1 MRNYYK
7 PKPQIYSVYYMTKK
21 SIKSSHLW
29 THSEAFL
36 LENWMKHL
44 IDYKIGLICLLV
56 RNMQHS
62 RVKPSKMQAFS
73 FSKKKKF
80 KFTSKRRQRFI
91 HYFFIEVKKPGKTW
105 QVSSSFFML
114 IQAGVD
120 IHVRANWW
128 AHFFYVFLKSL
139 VFLPHHVDEVTGLNR
154 FIPWFY

>member
-1 MRNYYK
+1 MFIGKEYAIQQSQTVK
-7 PKPQIYSVYYMTKK
+7 DAGFFFLKKEKVQIHIKK
-21 SIKSSHLW
+21 S
-29 THSEAFL
+29 
-36 LENWMKHL
+36 
-44 IDYKIGLICLLV
+44 
-56 RNMQHS
+56 
-62 RVKPSKMQAFS
+62 
-73 FSKKKKF
+73 
-80 KFTSKRRQRFI
+80 QRFI

-128 AHFFYVFLKSL
+128 AHFFYVFLKPL